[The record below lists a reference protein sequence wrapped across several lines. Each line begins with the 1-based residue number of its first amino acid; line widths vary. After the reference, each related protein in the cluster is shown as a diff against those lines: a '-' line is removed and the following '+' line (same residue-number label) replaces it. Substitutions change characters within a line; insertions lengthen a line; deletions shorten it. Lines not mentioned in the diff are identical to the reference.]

1 MQNQQIY
8 MEKPT
13 QVHVF
18 VLCYFPPLVT
28 WRNVTKVRINENGLS
43 SRRVWHCFQVAEVP
57 TVSFGVVAGHKGFAG
72 LRQPDHPDHLYLILH
87 LHVQMTIHIAETKVE
102 GLKKKKALGY
112 FTWPFILLSGLI
124 FCLGT

>member
-1 MQNQQIY
+1 MFLDHLLRDR
-8 MEKPT
+8 T
-13 QVHVF
+13 VF
-18 VLCYFPPLVT
+18 IFFC
-28 WRNVTKVRINENGLS
+28 
-43 SRRVWHCFQVAEVP
+43 
-57 TVSFGVVAGHKGFAG
+57 
-72 LRQPDHPDHLYLILH
+72 QPDHPDHLYLILH